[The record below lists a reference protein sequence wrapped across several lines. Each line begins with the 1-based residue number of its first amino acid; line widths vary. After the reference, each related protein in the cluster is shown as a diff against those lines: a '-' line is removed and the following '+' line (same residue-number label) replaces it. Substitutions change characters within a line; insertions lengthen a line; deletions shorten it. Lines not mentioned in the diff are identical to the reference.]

1 MANHYP
7 NLNPKKALIWRIIH
21 RDNLPWI
28 LRNGLHSKNSP
39 TQDPRYVVIGNA
51 DLIDRRSQRAVPIAP
66 GGMLSDYVPFYFTPF
81 SPMLYNIY
89 TGRGGVPRRAN
100 EEICILVSSVHKIH
114 DLGLRFVFTDRHA
127 YPPLARYFN
136 DVAQLGE
143 VDWSLL
149 QARNFKRN
157 PDDPEQIERYQAEA
171 LVYRHVPVSGLIGII
186 CYEKAVKADLD
197 TCIQAQGLQLDVR
210 VMPQWYF

>member
-7 NLNPKKALIWRIIH
+7 NLNPNKALIWRIVH

-28 LRNGLHSKNSP
+28 LRNGLHSKTSP
-39 TQDPRYVVIGNA
+39 TQDPRYVVIGNT
-51 DLIDRRSQRAVPIAP
+51 DLIDRRGHRAVPVAP
-66 GGMLSDYVPFYFTPF
+66 GGTLSDYVPFYFTPF
-81 SPMLYNIY
+81 SPMLYNIH
-89 TGRGGVPRRAN
+89 TGRGEVPRRAN
-100 EEICILVSSVHKIH
+100 EEICILVSSVHKIR
-114 DLGLRFVFTDRHA
+114 DLGLACVLTDRHA

-136 DVAQLGE
+136 DAAGLRE
-143 VDWSLL
+143 IDWPLL

-171 LVYRHVPVSGLIGII
+171 LIHRHVPVTGLLGIV
-186 CYEKAVKADLD
+186 CYTAAVKAGLD
-197 TCIQAQGLQLDVR
+197 AQIQAQGLQLDVQ

>member
-7 NLNPKKALIWRIIH
+7 NLNPEKALIWRIVH

-28 LRNGLHSKNSP
+28 LCNGLHCKNSV
-39 TQDPRYVVIGNA
+39 TQDPDYVAIGNA
-51 DLIDRRSQRAVPIAP
+51 DLIDRRGHRAVPVAP
-66 GGMLSDYVPFYFTPF
+66 GGTLSDYVPFYFTPF
-81 SPMLYNIY
+81 SPMLYNIH
-89 TGRGGVPRRAN
+89 TGRGEVPRRRN
-100 EEICILVSSVHKIH
+100 EEICILVSSVHKARA
-114 DLGLRFVFTDRHA
+114 LGLEFVFTDRHA

-136 DVAQLGE
+136 DVVHLGE
-143 VDWSLL
+143 IDWPLL

-171 LVYRHVPVSGLIGII
+171 LVHRHVPISGLIGII
-186 CYEKAVKADLD
+186 CYTNAVKTDLD
-197 TCIQAQGLQLDVR
+197 IRTQAQGLQLDVR

>member
-7 NLNPKKALIWRIIH
+7 NLNPEKALIWRIVH

-39 TQDPRYVVIGNA
+39 TQDPRYVVIGNT
-51 DLIDRRSQRAVPIAP
+51 DLIDRRSHRVVPVAP

-89 TGRGGVPRRAN
+89 TGRGEVPRRAN
-100 EEICILVSSVHKIH
+100 EEICILVSSVHKVR
-114 DLGLRFVFTDRHA
+114 DLGLGFVFTDRHA

-136 DVAQLGE
+136 DVAHLGE
-143 VDWSLL
+143 INWLLL

-171 LVYRHVPVSGLIGII
+171 LVHRHVPIAGLIGII
-186 CYEKAVKADLD
+186 CYTKAVKADLD
-197 TCIQAQGLQLDVR
+197 AHIQAQGLQLDVR